1 MSARERLAS
10 YLARERRRRGV
21 TQQELAA
28 DLGLDLRHYR
38 KLESGDVDATLA
50 TLDRIARGLAVD
62 VADLLRRPRARRRRT
77 PR

>member
-1 MSARERLAS
+1 VSARERLAS

-38 KLESGDVDATLA
+38 KIEAGEVDVTLS

-62 VADLLRRPRARRRRT
+62 VSDLLKRPRVRRSR
-77 PR
+77 